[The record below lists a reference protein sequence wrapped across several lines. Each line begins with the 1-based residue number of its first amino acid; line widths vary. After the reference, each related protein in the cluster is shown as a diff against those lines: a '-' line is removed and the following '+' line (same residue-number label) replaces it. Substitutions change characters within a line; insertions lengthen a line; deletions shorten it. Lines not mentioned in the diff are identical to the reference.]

1 MAKQVRNSNK
11 TIYWLIGIAAF
22 LLVFFIIG
30 KSAGWIGK
38 PKEIEVELAKARHV
52 TIVEKVS
59 ASGTVQP
66 VTEVKIAPEVSG
78 EIIDLLVEEGDSV
91 KKGTTL
97 VRIRPDI
104 LQSQLQRA
112 QAGLS

>member
-1 MAKQVRNSNK
+1 MAKQKRKSNK
-11 TIYWLIGIAAF
+11 MVYWLIGAT
-22 LLVFFIIG
+22 VFIILFLIVG

-38 PKEIEVELAKARHV
+38 AKELEVEVAKAKPV

-78 EIIDLLVEEGDSV
+78 EIIDLLIEQM
-91 KKGTTL
+91 L
-97 VRIRPDI
+97 V
-104 LQSQLQRA
+104 QVH
-112 QAGLS
+112 LSLVQVDHTHAAHV

>member
-1 MAKQVRNSNK
+1 MIV
-11 TIYWLIGIAAF
+11 F
-22 LLVFFIIG
+22 LVVG

-38 PKEIEVELAKARHV
+38 PAEMEVELAKVKRV

-91 KKGTTL
+91 SRGQLLGK
-97 VRIRPDI
+97 IRPDT
-104 LQSQLQRA
+104 
-112 QAGLS
+112 